1 MNALSF
7 LTLIVTGLSMQY
19 SSLKY
24 PLIRFDIAVSLHNI
38 AGVVLLVLYSFFVLG
53 NIFTTNGRFYRIR
66 LKGFFSRLKKQ
77 FHYYTLGMFKK
88 EETPF
93 PVNADRKFNPLQL
106 VTYVVAMYI
115 LLPIILITGLALIF
129 PEMIFENVFGRS
141 GIQLTALLHSII
153 GFFLSLF
160 MVIHIYF
167 CTLGKTPA
175 ANFKSMINGYH

>member
-7 LTLIVTGLSMQY
+7 LILIVTGLSMQY

-38 AGVVLLVLYSFFVLG
+38 AGVVLLVLYCYFVLG
-53 NIFTTNGRFYRIR
+53 NLFTSNGKFYRIR
-66 LKGFFSRLKKQ
+66 LNGFFLRLKKQ
-77 FHYYTLGMFKK
+77 FHYYTFGMFKK
-88 EETPF
+88 ETAPF
-93 PVNADRKFNPLQL
+93 PMSSERKFNPLQL
-106 VTYVVAMYI
+106 ATYVGAMYI

-141 GIQLTALLHSII
+141 GIQLTALLHSIV

-167 CTLGKTPA
+167 CTLGKTPTS
-175 ANFKSMINGYH
+175 NFKSMINGYH